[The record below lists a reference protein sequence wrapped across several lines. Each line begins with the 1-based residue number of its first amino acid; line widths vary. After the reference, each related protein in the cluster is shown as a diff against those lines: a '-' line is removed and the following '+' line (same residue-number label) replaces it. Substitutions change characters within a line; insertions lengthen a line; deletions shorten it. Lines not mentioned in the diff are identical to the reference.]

1 MKATSVQKFILY
13 SLCSWIEEANK
24 RIVDKQLQV
33 SISKALFIE
42 MVRNAGLAEKQKRAL
57 YKNLEAL
64 EKKRLISYNNKDLSL
79 TSKGDSIYKKIYS
92 DILPY
97 FLVRDK
103 LNGSRLTSY
112 TKKVQTVFRH

>member
-13 SLCSWIEEANK
+13 SLGSWIEEANK

-57 YKNLEAL
+57 
-64 EKKRLISYNNKDLSL
+64 
-79 TSKGDSIYKKIYS
+79 
-92 DILPY
+92 
-97 FLVRDK
+97 
-103 LNGSRLTSY
+103 
-112 TKKVQTVFRH
+112 